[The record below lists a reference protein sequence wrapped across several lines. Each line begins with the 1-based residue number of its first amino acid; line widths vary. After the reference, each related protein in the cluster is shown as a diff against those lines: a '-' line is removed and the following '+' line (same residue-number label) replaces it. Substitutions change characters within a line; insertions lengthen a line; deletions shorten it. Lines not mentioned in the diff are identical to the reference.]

1 MSAFQNSDL
10 PKNRLLAALPA
21 EAYQRLVPHLELVSL
36 PVGQV
41 IYEPGEPI
49 SHVYFPHKAMVSLV
63 SMMEDGTT
71 IEVGL
76 VGQEGM
82 LGIPVLLGGGT
93 TTNKALVQVAEG
105 SMRMK
110 ADVLKSEFNRGGML
124 QSLLLRY
131 MQALFTQVSQI
142 AACNGLHSLEER
154 FARWL
159 LSVQCC
165 LQSDELPLTQEFIS
179 QMLGVRRSGVTVAAS
194 TLSQAGMIRYS
205 RGKITILNQE
215 DLEATSCECYKVIKN
230 EFSRLLDTG
239 RDF

>member
-10 PKNRLLAALPA
+10 PKNRLLAALPV
-21 EAYQRLVPHLELVSL
+21 EAYQRLVPHLEFVSL
-36 PVGQV
+36 QVGQV
-41 IYEPGEPI
+41 IYEPGEPF

-93 TTNKALVQVAEG
+93 TTNKALVQVAESG
-105 SMRMK
+105 MRMK
-110 ADVLKSEFNRGGML
+110 ADVLKSEFNRGGVL